1 MPIPSDFLSFPL
13 FLTPHFFLSYLY
25 LEPGLFLFSLSFH
38 YQVLFLFLGFS
49 PSHALPHFV
58 SFCVCHLQQRAGG
71 MGELWVICSF
81 KMT

>member
-49 PSHALPHFV
+49 PSHALPTLSLSVFV
-58 SFCVCHLQQRAGG
+58 TCKREQV
-71 MGELWVICSF
+71 EWVTF
-81 KMT
+81 GLFALLK